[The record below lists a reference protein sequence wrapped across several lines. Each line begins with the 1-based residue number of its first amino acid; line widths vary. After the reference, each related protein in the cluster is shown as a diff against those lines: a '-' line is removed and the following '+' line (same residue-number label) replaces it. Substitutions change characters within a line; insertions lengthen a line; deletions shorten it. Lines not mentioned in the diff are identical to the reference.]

1 MKRILF
7 FLLLVINLSAFGQVP
22 SGYTQAGWRY
32 KVKAFIFDSTL
43 HIPSYNG
50 TPSGIRTGGWVGD
63 GAIGMD
69 TTNHRMYIYSGG
81 AWLRL
86 AKYSE
91 VTTHTWS
98 LTGNSINAGTDFIG
112 TTNNTSMRF
121 RTNNTVRMVLD
132 SNGNVGIGTTSPT
145 ALLHVVDNSVTD
157 GIGFKI
163 SSSSLSSGSLVN
175 ISATSTAA
183 DLSSQRGLN
192 VTLSGANATGG
203 QNTYS
208 GYFSNLHTGAG
219 SNFGIYSEA
228 NGGNNN
234 KAIIGTSTS
243 NGGIGING
251 FVTGASA
258 YAGYFENSGG
268 SGSGTGYGMY
278 VTKTGSATNN
288 IAGYFTASG
297 GTNNYAILVPTSGG
311 KVGIG
316 TSSPDSLLT
325 VELGIRGK
333 RGARFDGLPT
343 FADTTNYKPVVI
355 NSSGTL
361 YKATYWPGGG
371 GTPAGSNKEL
381 QYNNSGSF
389 GGTTGIEYGNTN
401 NTLKVYSSNASDTN
415 IVIASSSDVALN
427 IRLNFSSPY
436 AQELRWQA
444 TSNGFSGGISLGY
457 NGLIIR
463 GKAADAGSWPLVIF
477 ANGISNEAV
486 SNFIVNTNGY
496 ATNTYMTRTR
506 TSATSSIGNLIDWG
520 NSGQTAD
527 MMQFRN
533 NSSTVLSRFNK
544 NGWLG
549 VGADSS
555 RSYIDANGSFGANI
569 TTTTSNI
576 TLNET
581 HYTVIITGGT
591 PTVTLPLASSATRRM
606 YVIVNQTAS
615 ALTISSYKDL
625 SGTSQTTVAATS
637 SITIQSD
644 GTNWYR
650 VK

>member
-1 MKRILF
+1 
-7 FLLLVINLSAFGQVP
+7 
-22 SGYTQAGWRY
+22 
-32 KVKAFIFDSTL
+32 
-43 HIPSYNG
+43 
-50 TPSGIRTGGWVGD
+50 
-63 GAIGMD
+63 
-69 TTNHRMYIYSGG
+69 
-81 AWLRL
+81 
-86 AKYSE
+86 
-91 VTTHTWS
+91 
-98 LTGNSINAGTDFIG
+98 
-112 TTNNTSMRF
+112 
-121 RTNNTVRMVLD
+121 MVLD

-208 GYFSNLHTGAG
+208 GYFSNQHTGSG

-243 NGGIGING
+243 TGGIGING

-258 YAGYFENSGG
+258 YAGYFENSG
-268 SGSGTGYGMY
+268 GSGTGYGMY

-343 FADTTNYKPVVI
+343 FSDTTNYKPVVI

-371 GTPAGSNKEL
+371 GATPAGSNKQV
-381 QYNNSGSF
+381 QYNNSGAF
-389 GGTTGIEYGNTN
+389 GGATGVEIGNTN
-401 NTLKVYSSNASDTN
+401 ERLTVTSQSTSESAIVAKNEGGGGHVGISIENSNTNNPYSPLLT
-415 IVIASSSDVALN
+415 
-427 IRLNFSSPY
+427 F
-436 AQELRWQA
+436 
-444 TSNGFSGGISLGY
+444 TSNTT
-457 NGLIIR
+457 
-463 GKAADAGSWPLVIF
+463 
-477 ANGISNEAV
+477 SN
-486 SNFIVNTNGY
+486 
-496 ATNTYMTRTR
+496 TR
-506 TSATSSIGNLIDWG
+506 TSKIGLDYGKLMLEGSAEPYQTTEYSLVRFGNFYSGFGNVDIHNYVYATPSSPNNWTMKVRTPSTSSSGLAIQWG
-520 NSGQTAD
+520 ATGQTANLLEL
-527 MMQFRN
+527 RN
-533 NSSTVLSRFNK
+533 NSSTILSSFDKDGKLYLGSSSAPTTTLQVSGNMAANQGADVASANNLAVVANTTEITGTTQVNLIANTGWVNGAEINLLLANGITIK
-544 NGWLG
+544 NGQ
-549 VGADSS
+549 
-555 RSYIDANGSFGANI
+555 
-569 TTTTSNI
+569 TTSGSNI
-576 TLNET
+576 TILLDGAADF
-581 HYTVIITGGT
+581 V
-591 PTVTLPLASSATRRM
+591 
-606 YVIVNQTAS
+606 TAS
-615 ALTISSYKDL
+615 ASMLTLVLSEVGGTQAWREKSRRSY
-625 SGTSQTTVAATS
+625 
-637 SITIQSD
+637 
-644 GTNWYR
+644 
-650 VK
+650 